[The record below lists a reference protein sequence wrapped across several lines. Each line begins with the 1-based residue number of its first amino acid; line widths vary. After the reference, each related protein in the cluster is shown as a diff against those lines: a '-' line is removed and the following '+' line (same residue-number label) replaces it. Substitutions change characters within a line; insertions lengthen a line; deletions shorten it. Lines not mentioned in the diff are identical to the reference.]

1 MGRRAA
7 RRPGAALKWRVTG
20 SRYALR
26 DRWLSVRADDCVTP
40 SGVEL
45 VPYYV
50 LEAPDFVHV
59 VALDRE
65 ERVVLVR
72 QYRHGLGGVSLELP
86 GGVMDAEDAGDPTV
100 TAARELREET
110 GYTAA
115 RFELVATLSVD
126 PARYANKLHLVL
138 ARDVAAGPA
147 SPDPGEA
154 IAVEV
159 MPRHEAVRLALR
171 GGIKSAQ
178 HVGLLMMALARL
190 DESVTP

>member
-1 MGRRAA
+1 MR
-7 RRPGAALKWRVTG
+7 WRVTG
-20 SRYALR
+20 SRYALQ

-45 VPYYV
+45 APYYV

-65 ERVVLVR
+65 EHVVLVR
-72 QYRHGLGGVSLELP
+72 QYRHGLGDTSLELP
-86 GGVMDAEDAGDPTV
+86 GGAMDQEDAGDPTV

-138 ARDVAAGPA
+138 ARDVVAGPA
-147 SPDPGEA
+147 SPDPSETIVVEA
-154 IAVEV
+154 L
-159 MPRHEAVRLALR
+159 PRHEAVRLALG
-171 GGIKSAQ
+171 GGIKHAQ
-178 HVGLLMMALARL
+178 HVGLLMMALARA
-190 DESVTP
+190 DESAP